1 MTDDHTVVGRVV
13 AILDA
18 VADAPAPLPLR
29 ELTRRTGIPKPTVRR
44 IANDLVARG
53 MLVRTEDGYWAGS
66 RLMNQ
71 GLQSAYQQ
79 RMPMTVQPYLQEL
92 HYVSRG
98 EIAWYATVHDGS
110 LVTVGAAF
118 GPRYAAAMQRGW
130 WPNLEMFGNSAVLF
144 ASGRLQFAHAP
155 DRADR
160 VLSTGWSPMTPQSV
174 TDRHTMTDL
183 LKQAYDTGYTEE
195 QEQVALGY
203 RCAAA
208 ALRDDAGRLTGVVG
222 VTGCTNSVTA
232 ADLRTALSKSA
243 DGLERDIREVVGRVP
258 DPATVLPSYL
268 RLRSGVG
275 YTWPAL
281 PTATR
286 VTE

>member
-13 AILDA
+13 AILDT
-18 VADAPAPLPLR
+18 VADAPAPMPLH

-53 MLVRTEDGYWAGS
+53 MLMRTEDGYWAGS

-92 HYVSRG
+92 HYLSRG
-98 EIAWYATVHDGS
+98 EIAWYATVHDGN

-130 WPNLEMFGNSAVLF
+130 WPNLELFGNSAVLF
-144 ASGRLQFAHAP
+144 ASGRLQLAHSP
-155 DRADR
+155 ERAER
-160 VLSTGWSPMTPQSV
+160 VLATGWSPMTSQSV
-174 TDRHTMTDL
+174 TDRHTMGDL
-183 LKQAYDTGYTEE
+183 LKRAYDTGFADE

-208 ALRDDAGRLTGVVG
+208 ALRDDAGALTGVVG
-222 VTGCTNSVTA
+222 ITGCTDTVTA
-232 ADLRTALSKSA
+232 AELRAALSKSS
-243 DGLERDIREVVGRVP
+243 DGLTRDLHDVVGRTP
-258 DPATVLPSYL
+258 DPATILPTYL
-268 RLRSGVG
+268 RLRNGGG
-275 YTWPAL
+275 YSWPVL
-281 PTATR
+281 PRSAGH
-286 VTE
+286 